1 MAVLIAMSGDHK
13 GDRYEIETDEVTMGR
28 KPDCTIVL
36 DNPTISGHHCSI
48 LRKDGLYTLQDMNST
63 NGTRLNSQRVTGT
76 APLKAKDLIQ
86 AGSLEFMID
95 GDDIRLPET
104 ESFAEVEVAEGAA
117 VAPDSFANISPFG
130 TKHRESKGLSFT
142 IAMILAVIAA
152 AALAFFIFA
161 LITAV

>member
-1 MAVLIAMSGDHK
+1 MAFLIAMSGDHK

-36 DNPTISGHHCSI
+36 DNSTISGHHCSI
-48 LRKDGLYTLQDMNST
+48 LRQDGRYTLQDMNST

-76 APLKAKDLIQ
+76 AALKAKDLIQ
-86 AGSLEFMID
+86 VGSLEFMID
-95 GDDIRLPET
+95 GDDIRLPEE

-117 VAPDSFANISPFG
+117 VAPESFANISPFG
-130 TKHRESKGLSFT
+130 NKRRESKGISFT
-142 IAMILAVIAA
+142 IVMILAAVAA

-161 LITAV
+161 LITAG